1 MANGVTTDTR
11 NWDRAHSDIEV
22 VKSRMTSLENSFIG
36 FGEQLRDIGKRLDSK
51 PTDIW
56 KIVGGIVGILALIGA
71 FLYQGK
77 AYIDADLDRHD
88 REIGRLMETALSKE
102 DFKTEADLQQRRN
115 IEGDSQREKIKDE
128 LEASRIELAKWEGV
142 SSDRHENYIRDHAA
156 LS

>member
-56 KIVGGIVGILALIGA
+56 KIVGGIVGILALVGA

-77 AYIDADLDRHD
+77 AYIDGTLERHD
-88 REIGRLMETALSKE
+88 REIGRITETAVSKE
-102 DFKTEADLQQRRN
+102 DFRQHSQESDSWLASLRDRLRSDEDNAVTQRQIN
-115 IEGDSQREKIKDE
+115 ELKD
-128 LEASRIELAKWEGV
+128 
-142 SSDRHENYIRDHAA
+142 
-156 LS
+156 